1 VVSIAAFHYDRRI
14 MNKPTPVP
22 GFARPHFVED
32 ARKKLD
38 ALCKEHPEIATV
50 DAVLSDICGTLRG
63 KRLPANG
70 TSHIFETGMQIPESI
85 YMMDA
90 SGEIVNPFG
99 RGFGDGDPDGTAWPI
114 PETISRV
121 WDGKGTRAQVLMT
134 LRDANGRAHPAEPRA
149 ALERVLERFA
159 EMKLTPVAAMELE
172 FYLID
177 RTRGPGGA
185 PLPPID
191 PVSGQ
196 RESTNSVYGI
206 EDLDRYGAFL
216 GALAEAAAMQNIPMS
231 ATSKEYAPGQFE
243 ANLKHQK
250 ETILAA
256 DHCVFLMQ
264 AVKAAAKANGF
275 DATFMAKPYPDR
287 AGTGLHVHVSVLDE
301 AGRNI
306 FDDGSEAGSDTLRH
320 AIGGMQALMP
330 GSMALFA
337 PSLNSYRRFQPDMF
351 APVNRRWGVNNRS
364 VGLRVPMSPGI
375 ARRVE
380 HRVAGADANPYLTLA
395 AVLAGIHLGLTKKI
409 DPGAPAQGNVSR
421 EPDLALPFTLDAALE
436 KLLAESAIGDYLGQ
450 ETVAF
455 YAETK
460 RLEYRRFLKIVSA
473 AEYAWYL

>member
-1 VVSIAAFHYDRRI
+1 
-14 MNKPTPVP
+14 MNKPIPTP
-22 GFARPHFVED
+22 GFARPQFVEE
-32 ARKKLD
+32 ARRRLD
-38 ALCKEHPEIATV
+38 ALCKEHPQVETV
-50 DAVLSDICGTLRG
+50 DAVLSDICGALRG
-63 KRLPANG
+63 KRLPADG
-70 TSHIFETGMQIPESI
+70 TSQLFESGMQIPQSI

-90 SGEIVNPFG
+90 SGEMVNPFG
-99 RGFGDGDPDGTAWPI
+99 RGISDGDPDGTAWPI

-121 WDGKGTRAQVLMT
+121 WGEGGNRAQVLMT
-134 LRDANGRAHPAEPRA
+134 LRDASGAVHPAEPRA

-159 EMKLTPVAAMELE
+159 EMKLTPVAALELE

-177 RTRGPGGA
+177 RERAPGGA

-191 PVSGQ
+191 PASGQ
-196 RESTNSVYGI
+196 RECTNSVYGI
-206 EDLDRYGAFL
+206 DDLDRYGAFL
-216 GALAEAAAMQNIPMS
+216 TSLGEAAQMQNIPMS

-243 ANLKHQK
+243 ANLRHQK

-256 DHCVFLMQ
+256 DHCVFLKQ
-264 AVKAAAKANGF
+264 VIRAAAKANGF
-275 DATFMAKPYPDR
+275 DATFMAKPYSDR

-301 AGRNI
+301 QGRNI
-306 FDDGSEAGSDTLRH
+306 FDDGSEMGSDRLRH

-351 APVNRRWGVNNRS
+351 APVNRRWGLNNRS

-395 AVLAGIHLGLTKKI
+395 AVLAGLHLGLTKKI

-421 EPDLALPFTLDAALE
+421 EPDLALPFSLDAALE
-436 KLLAESAIGDYLGQ
+436 KLTAESVIGDYLGQ